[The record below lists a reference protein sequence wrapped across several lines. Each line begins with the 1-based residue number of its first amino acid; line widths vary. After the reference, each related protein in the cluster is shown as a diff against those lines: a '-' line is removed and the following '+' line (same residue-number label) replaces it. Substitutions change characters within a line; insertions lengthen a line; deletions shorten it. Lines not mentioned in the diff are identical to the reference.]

1 MKRSHPSMNRLS
13 QLKNNTHLFATDLG
27 DLGAGEFFCPNCG
40 APIMVSDKICANCGF
55 DLVAYREGRSQPK
68 NKSAVS
74 QAADTSTTSVT
85 PTSAADV
92 TKSANNVS
100 QTTKVSAASMVEH
113 DQSAIQAAEKPVS
126 TAVTSQAEP
135 AGSGVDER
143 VIKSAASAAAILSA
157 IDTEEKPEAVIAKLK
172 QATQQLEPKDLGQPT
187 SSAPKSATSLSS
199 RREAHI
205 ADKTK
210 DISDIVDQVR
220 AATDSEQPRHRLQK
234 KDVQL
239 NHSSASDAESAQ
251 PATRMARHE
260 QSASASDVDSAA
272 YSTAQ
277 AITPEE
283 RAATLL
289 QQNDAASATS
299 EAETSAVK
307 PAIEKASQK
316 EEKPQQRQHKTHR
329 KWWIGLIVVVVIL
342 LGAFFFG
349 KHYYSRTAQLNRAF
363 TVLATHNPSK
373 VSQVLASTNNDLRL
387 TPGNSRPFIRFIK
400 ANPSYLKSS
409 KKQLTKQDST
419 KDGTLG
425 FVKQGKHFI
434 FPAYQLTITPTYR
447 TIATHLPSPSIYLD
461 GQNVTAEKP
470 TATQKIGPFIPGTYT
485 LKVEAKTND
494 KTLTRKVQ
502 PTFLAADAQT
512 IDLTLKPVTP
522 VVHSNVA
529 DATVYVNHENKGQLQ
544 NGKLTLA
551 ALTWEPNLRLHL
563 ETKQAGKTI
572 KTKSIKLT
580 KKADQTVQVDFKNVP
595 TTEQTETLLT
605 KLYQTVST
613 ATNRNNQND
622 TTALANYFKT
632 GKEAAAYKKLA
643 TFITQARNV
652 NSNID
657 HTSFKVKVDQVLT
670 KDNQTTVDY
679 TVTYTTNYLAASGLQ
694 PRVQTYRYSAA
705 HLTNDPSQ
713 LKVIDFGDHEQKIDH

>member
-1 MKRSHPSMNRLS
+1 MNRLS
-13 QLKNNTHLFATDLG
+13 QLKSNVHLFATDLG

-40 APIMVSDKICANCGF
+40 APIMVSDKTCANCGF
-55 DLVAYREGRSQPK
+55 DLVAYREGRPQPK
-68 NKSAVS
+68 QSATAS
-74 QAADTSTTSVT
+74 QAEQTRAASEAPTSVAGSV
-85 PTSAADV
+85 TSAKHA
-92 TKSANNVS
+92 
-100 QTTKVSAASMVEH
+100 
-113 DQSAIQAAEKPVS
+113 DQSAAKQSEAVSSASQATEKPAS
-126 TAVTSQAEP
+126 TAAKSQAEP
-135 AGSGVDER
+135 AGSGVDQR

-157 IDTEEKPEAVIAKLK
+157 IDTEEKPEEVIAKLK
-172 QATQQLEPKDLGQPT
+172 QATKQLEPKDLGRPT

-234 KDVQL
+234 KDLQL
-239 NHSSASDAESAQ
+239 NHNPDSSAESAQ

-260 QSASASDVDSAA
+260 QSAAASDSDTAA

-283 RAATLL
+283 RAATSL
-289 QQNDAASATS
+289 QQNDATSAAS
-299 EAETSAVK
+299 EAEGSAVK
-307 PAIEKASQK
+307 PAIEKAGQK

-329 KWWIGLIVVVVIL
+329 KWWIGLIVVVVVL

-400 ANPSYLKSS
+400 ANPDYLKNS
-409 KKQLTKQDST
+409 KKQLTKKTST

-470 TATQKIGPFIPGTYT
+470 TATQKIGPFMPGTYT
-485 LKVEAKTND
+485 LKVEAKTDD
-494 KTLTRKVQ
+494 KTLTRTVH

-529 DATVYVNHENKGQLQ
+529 DATVYVNNQNKGQLQ

-551 ALTWEPNLRLHL
+551 ALTWEPDLKLHL
-563 ETKQAGKTI
+563 ETKLAGKTV
-572 KTKSIKLT
+572 KTKAVKLT
-580 KKADQTVQVDFKNVP
+580 KKADQTVQADFTAVP
-595 TTEQTETLLT
+595 TTAQTTDFLT

-622 TTALANYFKT
+622 TAALAGYFKSGT
-632 GKEAAAYKKLA
+632 DAAAYKKLA

-657 HTSFKVKVDQVLT
+657 HTSFKVTVNQVLT
-670 KDNQTTVDY
+670 KNKQTTVDY
-679 TVTYTTNYLAASGLQ
+679 NVTYTTNYLAASGLQ
-694 PRVQTYRYSAA
+694 PRVQTYRYSDA
-705 HLTNDPSQ
+705 HLTSTPDH
-713 LKVIDFGDHEQKIDH
+713 LKVIDFGDHEEKVND